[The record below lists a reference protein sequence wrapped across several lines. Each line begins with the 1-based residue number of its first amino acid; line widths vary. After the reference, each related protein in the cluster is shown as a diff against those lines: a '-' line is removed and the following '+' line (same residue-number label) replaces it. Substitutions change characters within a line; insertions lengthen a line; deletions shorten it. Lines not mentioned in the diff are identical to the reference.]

1 MQKALSAASTLCVYG
16 DALADGKYLFDQ
28 CCSACGYPFERP
40 QQSVGVKCAIVQRCS
55 AKSLYGRYPTRAV
68 SKTYGV
74 SPPFEHSPEPHVIAI
89 CCDGTT
95 LYLPAVSAHAH
106 SLKVPNEC

>member
-1 MQKALSAASTLCVYG
+1 VQKALSAASTLCVYG

-28 CCSACGYPFERP
+28 CCSAAIL
-40 QQSVGVKCAIVQRCS
+40 STAAVVAVKCAIVQRSS

-95 LYLPAVSAHAH
+95 LYLPAASAHAH
-106 SLKVPNEC
+106 SLQVPNEC